1 MCLCEWCHLL
11 CAWENIAM
19 GLSSPGKS
27 NLGRSPF
34 CENYERFS
42 KGNGQDDMQKDVF
55 NIPTMKISPEP
66 FPEPFNNS
74 DGEAE
79 KRKGALNISPKKAP
93 LKTLHELSI
102 TTQGKTRTVLSIS
115 SRRKPYRSNKTLSIS
130 SPRKIYCRYSEND
143 STRAM
148 TKPKCRTMFPMFC
161 PRKPRLRT
169 FSLSHSRISKEKAK
183 CRTMFSISSPRK
195 LHCKFWPRRSA
206 TNLAKISAEPLAV
219 ALLFA
224 RPVTDDFSCTTYK
237 RFKERQ
243 QRRNRQRCLRE
254 NATVELQQNEGKQGI

>member
-1 MCLCEWCHLL
+1 
-11 CAWENIAM
+11 M

-93 LKTLHELSI
+93 LKTLHERSI
-102 TTQGKTRTVLSIS
+102 TTRENQNGAFNIQPK
-115 SRRKPYRSNKTLSIS
+115 KTL
-130 SPRKIYCRYSEND
+130 
-143 STRAM
+143 
-148 TKPKCRTMFPMFC
+148 
-161 PRKPRLRT
+161 
-169 FSLSHSRISKEKAK
+169 
-183 CRTMFSISSPRK
+183 
-195 LHCKFWPRRSA
+195 
-206 TNLAKISAEPLAV
+206 
-219 ALLFA
+219 
-224 RPVTDDFSCTTYK
+224 
-237 RFKERQ
+237 Q
-243 QRRNRQRCLRE
+243 
-254 NATVELQQNEGKQGI
+254 KQ